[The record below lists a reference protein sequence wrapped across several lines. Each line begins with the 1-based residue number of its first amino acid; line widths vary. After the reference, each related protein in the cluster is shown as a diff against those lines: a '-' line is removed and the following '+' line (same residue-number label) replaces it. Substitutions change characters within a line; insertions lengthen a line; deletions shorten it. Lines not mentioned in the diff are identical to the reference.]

1 MLYLGQFSSRT
12 SIMKYTGHES
22 SKLEFKETIPKSPQ
36 IIKTAIA
43 FSNMN
48 GGKLV
53 IGVNDHGDILGIP
66 ELEAH
71 QAMEWIEKLVFDASV
86 PPILPLVYQQ
96 WIDNKV
102 LLIMEVSAGSNRP
115 YYQKS
120 LGLDKG
126 TFVRLGRSTMQ
137 ANADLIE
144 ELKWQA
150 RGITYDQ
157 LPMYHAN
164 IEHLDHSKIQEF
176 IKRRRNGV
184 KVLLND
190 ELLRSYEILTKEH
203 HSLYPTV
210 AGTLLFGKNPQQFLT
225 EAYVLCTH
233 FSGIEGREAISSR
246 AMNGTLFEQYDA
258 AYDFIIERLNKSF
271 HIVGKKR
278 EEKLEMPAVAVRE
291 VLMNAILH
299 RNYHIS
305 SPIKVAIYND
315 RIEIFSP
322 GSFPGPVDPE
332 NLESGI
338 TYVRNHAIAKILW
351 ECAYI
356 EKMGSGFIT
365 LFKSYRKYGL
375 QPPKIFEGTNFVKA
389 ILPREKAIISHE
401 KDEEVILSLFHV
413 GSEISRSDIVERLQI
428 PKTTAGRLLN
438 KMTDE
443 GKLLRQGKG
452 RGTTY
457 RLNASF
463 NR

>member
-1 MLYLGQFSSRT
+1 
-12 SIMKYTGHES
+12 MKYAGQES
-22 SKLEFKETIPKSPQ
+22 SKLEFKESLPKSAQ

-53 IGVNDHGDILGIP
+53 IGVNDYGDIIGIP

-71 QAMEWIEKLVFDASV
+71 QAMEWIEKAVFEASI

-96 WIDNKV
+96 WIDNRV
-102 LLIMEVSAGSNRP
+102 LLILEVSPGSNKP

-157 LPMYHAN
+157 LPMYHAT
-164 IEHLDHSKIQEF
+164 IEDLDPSKIQEF
-176 IKRRRNGV
+176 VKQRRNGA
-184 KVLLND
+184 KVRIND
-190 ELLRSYEILTKEH
+190 ELLISYQIITKEH

-210 AGTLLFGKNPQQFLT
+210 AGMLLFGKNPQQFLT
-225 EAYVLCTH
+225 EAYILCTH
-233 FSGIEGREAISSR
+233 FAGTEGREAIASR
-246 AMNGTLFEQYDA
+246 AINGTLFEQYDA
-258 AYDFIIERLNKSF
+258 AYDFIVERLNKSF
-271 HIVGKKR
+271 HITAKKR
-278 EEKLEMPAVAVRE
+278 EEKLEIPAIAVRE

-305 SPIKVAIYND
+305 APVKVAIYND

-322 GSFPGPVDPE
+322 GCFPGPVDTE

-351 ECAYI
+351 ECSYI

-365 LFKSYRKYGL
+365 LFKSYRKEEL
-375 QPPKIFEGTNFVKA
+375 QPPKILEGTNFVKV
-389 ILPREKAIISHE
+389 ILPREKAAESQDR
-401 KDEEVILSLFHV
+401 DEEFIMSLFNL
-413 GSEISRSDIVERLQI
+413 GSAISRSDIVERLNI
-428 PKTTAGRLLN
+428 PKSTAGRLLN
-438 KMTDE
+438 KLTDE
-443 GKLLRQGKG
+443 GKLQRLGKG
-452 RGTTY
+452 RSTTY
-457 RLNASF
+457 RLSPK
-463 NR
+463 